1 MVIVKQ
7 GRVNNV
13 LVKIMTSRN
22 CKITEGNVIH
32 FPSSESQSIFL
43 DRK

>member
-7 GRVNNV
+7 GRVNNIV
-13 LVKIMTSRN
+13 VKIMTSRTG
-22 CKITEGNVIH
+22 KVIEGNVIH
-32 FPSSESQSIFL
+32 FRSSENQNIFL